1 MTGFPPPTLP
11 TPEPATPNFWQRRNK
26 FGKAAVVAGGLLVA
40 LTALGAVLPDPDE
53 AEADVPSTAEAA
65 ESEVPASTEAPAT
78 TEAPTTTSS
87 APETTV
93 PAPTTT
99 QAPEPEA
106 LLVSRVV
113 DGDTVDMSDG
123 TTVRLIGIDTPERGE
138 CGYQDASITLAVIVD
153 GQSVTLTPGA
163 RDDVDRYGRLLR
175 YLDLESGVDANLAM
189 IESGQAIA
197 RYDSRDGYGRHAR
210 EDAYVAADATGPA
223 FCATSPPATTPAPV
237 ATVAPAT
244 TVAPP
249 PPPAAPNVYY
259 QNCDAVRAA
268 GAAPIYPGDPGFQ
281 SKFDRDKDGIG
292 CE

>member
-1 MTGFPPPTLP
+1 M
-11 TPEPATPNFWQRRNK
+11 PEPATPNFWQRRNK

-78 TEAPTTTSS
+78 TEAPVASS
-87 APETTV
+87 APETTQ

-106 LLVSRVV
+106 LVVSRVV
-113 DGDTVDMSDG
+113 DGDTVEMSDG

-138 CGYQDASITLAVIVD
+138 CGYQEASEMLTVVLD

-210 EDAYVAADATGPA
+210 EDAYVAADAIGPA
-223 FCATSPPATTPAPV
+223 FCATPPPVTTVAPV
-237 ATVAPAT
+237 APVT

-249 PPPAAPNVYY
+249 PAPAAPVVFY

-268 GAAPIYPGDPGFQ
+268 GAAPIRVGDPGFQ
-281 SKFDRDKDGIG
+281 SKFDRDKDGVG